1 MIAIIGE
8 MIPSFRKDGNGYVFS
23 YTGIGYEWVEK
34 LRRRGEKVLFLSP
47 IPRGSIG
54 KKICDE
60 LTEMGVF
67 YDPDMLVS
75 VNPPVKIDDEYIIRS
90 SSMFTIDTE
99 KLTDA
104 FSYFSD
110 IKSVVVSSA
119 VLSANPSA
127 SAILDALSFLS
138 PLPEIAVD
146 KSLPEEEIVNNDIL
160 ERTLNGFRAI
170 PGCLITDDKE
180 EILNK
185 IS

>member
-119 VLSANPSA
+119 VLSANP
-127 SAILDALSFLS
+127 
-138 PLPEIAVD
+138 
-146 KSLPEEEIVNNDIL
+146 
-160 ERTLNGFRAI
+160 
-170 PGCLITDDKE
+170 
-180 EILNK
+180 
-185 IS
+185 

>member
-119 VLSANPSA
+119 VLAANPSA
-127 SAILDALSFLS
+127 SAVLDALSFLS

-160 ERTLNGFRAI
+160 ERILNGFRAI

>member
-1 MIAIIGE
+1 MQI
-8 MIPSFRKDGNGYVFS
+8 
-23 YTGIGYEWVEK
+23 K
-34 LRRRGEKVLFLSP
+34 L
-47 IPRGSIG
+47 
-54 KKICDE
+54 
-60 LTEMGVF
+60 
-67 YDPDMLVS
+67 Y
-75 VNPPVKIDDEYIIRS
+75 
-90 SSMFTIDTE
+90 
-99 KLTDA
+99 A

-127 SAILDALSFLS
+127 SAVLDALSFLS
-138 PLPEIAVD
+138 PLPEIVVD
-146 KSLPEEEIVNNDIL
+146 KSLPEGEIVNNDIL